1 MAEDVSI
8 CRGIRMFCLPSSLLP
23 LHLSYS
29 CSSRLRE
36 STVFNWSFCFLNERR
51 SSIPNRKFSRK
62 YISTSKGNDKCNF
75 WRVVLSLHQATF
87 KDRYQTQID
96 ASLHHWVA
104 IPTLETVWENY
115 KRWKKNESKNWTNL
129 DFNTFYCTCW
139 QEEKNWQISSMK
151 MPFLPYR
158 TLCFN
163 MSAHHLFHFLIVF

>member
-36 STVFNWSFCFLNERR
+36 SAVFNWSFCFLNERR
-51 SSIPNRKFSRK
+51 SSIPNREFQEN
-62 YISTSKGNDKCNF
+62 IL
-75 WRVVLSLHQATF
+75 VLPKEMTKATF
-87 KDRYQTQID
+87 GGLCFPYTRLHSKTDDQTQID

-115 KRWKKNESKNWTNL
+115 KHWKKNESKNWTNL